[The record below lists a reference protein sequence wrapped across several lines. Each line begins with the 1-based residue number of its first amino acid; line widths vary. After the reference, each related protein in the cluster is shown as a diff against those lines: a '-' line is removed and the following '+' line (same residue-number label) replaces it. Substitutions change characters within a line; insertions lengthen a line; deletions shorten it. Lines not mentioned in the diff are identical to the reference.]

1 MKTYIDVANRKE
13 AVLLRR
19 GLEQED
25 VRAMV
30 LVMGALAVLPT
41 DRARARALR
50 FVSDMLTDMDL
61 KPAQNENISS

>member
-1 MKTYIDVANRKE
+1 MKTYVDVSNRKE

-25 VRAMV
+25 VRALV

-41 DRARARALR
+41 DRARVRALR
-50 FVSDMLTDMDL
+50 FVSDMLTEL
-61 KPAQNENISS
+61 NPAQNENISS